1 MNLANRNCE
10 RSSAIL
16 TIFRGTEVHGPH
28 LHDQGRRSL
37 QNSMQV
43 LATFYIPIQHM
54 ILNGIVNGYMSE
66 SKSPRQPR
74 TTKCEFFILC
84 VQIKGGPHIGNLL
97 KSNLSR
103 HTVILHVNRPF

>member
-1 MNLANRNCE
+1 MNRANRNCE

-16 TIFRGTEVHGPH
+16 TIFRGIEVHRPH

-37 QNSMQV
+37 QNSVQV

-66 SKSPRQPR
+66 LKSPRQPR
-74 TTKCEFFILC
+74 TTKCDLFRC
-84 VQIKGGPHIGNLL
+84 TDQRWTSH
-97 KSNLSR
+97 
-103 HTVILHVNRPF
+103 RPPARI